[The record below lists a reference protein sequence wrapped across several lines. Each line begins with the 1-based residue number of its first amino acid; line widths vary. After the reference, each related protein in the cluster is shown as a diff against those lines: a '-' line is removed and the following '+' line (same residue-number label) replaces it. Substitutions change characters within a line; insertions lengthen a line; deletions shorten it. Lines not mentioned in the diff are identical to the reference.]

1 MRKTILIAAAVGA
14 LAGASLLTAET
25 AQAQRAP
32 CFREAMQ
39 FDQAV
44 TAMSGGNLAQDV
56 ANPSPKLKEATDLR
70 NQGIEACQQGR
81 RQEGVQLIQQ
91 AIAMLQG

>member
-14 LAGASLLTAET
+14 LAGASLLTAEA
-25 AQAQRAP
+25 AQAQRAS

-44 TAMSGGNLAQDV
+44 TAMGNLQQDI

-70 NQGIEACQQGR
+70 NQGVEACQQGR
-81 RQEGVQLIQQ
+81 RQEGVRMIEQ
-91 AIAMLQG
+91 AIATLHG